1 MAKNGSFDWF
11 LRFVKGMFIG
21 AGFILPGVSG
31 GALAAA
37 FGLYERMI
45 SFLAHLSVD
54 FVKNF
59 LFFFPVGLG
68 GLAGIFLLSFPVS
81 YFLETAEAEVLWFFI
96 GCIIG
101 VLPPLFK
108 EAAKKGKST
117 RHTVIMLLTAAFG
130 FLFLNNMR
138 HLIDGSV
145 PLNAFT
151 WLAAGGIIGLGMIV
165 PGLSP
170 SNFLVYLNMYKPMT
184 DGIGSLDPTIIVG
197 LGVGA
202 AITVL
207 ALSKLINKIFQA
219 AYTAFYH
226 VILGVVLASTIMI
239 VPRNADYT
247 IRTIA
252 VCVLCCLAGILLGLW
267 MNRLEEKYK

>member
-1 MAKNGSFDWF
+1 
-11 LRFVKGMFIG
+11 MFIG

-45 SFLAHLSVD
+45 SFLAHLRVD
-54 FVKNF
+54 FAKNF

-68 GLAGIFLLSFPVS
+68 GLVGIFLLSFPVS

-101 VLPPLFK
+101 VLPPLFR
-108 EAAKKGKST
+108 EAAKKGRSA
-117 RHTVIMLLTAAFG
+117 RHSAIMLVTLVFG

-138 HLIDGSV
+138 HLIDGSI

-151 WLAAGGIIGLGMIV
+151 WLVAGGIIGLGMIV

-184 DGIGSLDPTIIVG
+184 DGIGNLDPTIIAC

-202 AITVL
+202 AVTVL
-207 ALSKLINKIFQA
+207 AFSKLINHIFQV

-226 VILGVVLASTIMI
+226 AILGIVLASTLMI

-247 IRTIA
+247 IRTVT
-252 VCVLCCLAGILLGLW
+252 VCAICCLAGILLGLW